1 MSALNLVVEQ
11 MFKLLV
17 GHSLAGILYFNLNV
31 VGFYP
36 RLHIYTTAVIG
47 KLTGIVGQSVQHK
60 QSKHL
65 VGLYNSVGRLY
76 IKFNTFHL
84 ERLPAL
90 GQHIEQGL
98 QLEALY
104 MQAKLALLKLYPIG
118 KYLVIFINLVEQLAY
133 VLNALLAVVVA
144 EAGNLMNHAIDER
157 SDITY
162 KRHLGTLLEIL
173 SLVLLNLQQLCGQ
186 LFTLLLVKVIGFL
199 SLRLFLVEVIEQPQ
213 REEQQHNGQN
223 NSYKHHVELSLLL
236 LVLIGTCLKLA
247 VLSGCLLQVE
257 IHIAVLVA
265 QLLIIDSC
273 IGHTKL
279 FAYRSNQIGSLV
291 NNAVVEC
298 LLEIEEGRL
307 IVAYLAEARCQRT
320 IGT

>member
-1 MSALNLVVEQ
+1 MADAEYLTYLAIFLDDALAVKESESVSALNLVVEQ

-36 RLHIYTTAVIG
+36 RLHIYTSTVIG
-47 KLTGIVGQSVQHK
+47 KLTSIVGKSVQHK
-60 QSKHL
+60 QSKQF

-76 IKFNTFHL
+76 IKLNTFHL

-118 KYLVIFINLVEQLAY
+118 KHLVILVYLVEQLAY
-133 VLNALLAVVVA
+133 VLYAILAIAVV

-157 SDITY
+157 SDIAY

-173 SLVLLNLQQLCGQ
+173 SLVLLNLQ
-186 LFTLLLVKVIGFL
+186 
-199 SLRLFLVEVIEQPQ
+199 
-213 REEQQHNGQN
+213 
-223 NSYKHHVELSLLL
+223 
-236 LVLIGTCLKLA
+236 
-247 VLSGCLLQVE
+247 
-257 IHIAVLVA
+257 
-265 QLLIIDSC
+265 
-273 IGHTKL
+273 
-279 FAYRSNQIGSLV
+279 
-291 NNAVVEC
+291 
-298 LLEIEEGRL
+298 
-307 IVAYLAEARCQRT
+307 
-320 IGT
+320 